1 MEIRDGES
9 NITFV
14 CSMGISSVVSVM
26 GIRSASTSRKNDSTS
41 ALYRLLSSSI
51 FDM

>member
-1 MEIRDGES
+1 
-9 NITFV
+9 
-14 CSMGISSVVSVM
+14 M

-51 FDM
+51 FDMWIISSLCR